1 MLQTFIFPVRVYYE
15 DTDSG
20 GVVYHAN
27 YLKFMER
34 ARTEFMRQCGCN
46 YQDAQKQNFAFV
58 VRLAQIEFLKPARHD
73 DSLHVVTRIAKLGKA
88 SVIFEQIVRSAEDS
102 NLVFCTGNIKI
113 ACISTAKKLPCAIPD
128 FLLVEM
134 KRGT

>member
-1 MLQTFIFPVRVYYE
+1 MLNEFTFSVRVYYE

-46 YQDAQKQNFAFV
+46 YQQAQEQNFAFV
-58 VRLAQIEFLKPARHD
+58 VRSAQIEFLKSARHD
-73 DSLHVVTRIAKLGKA
+73 DLLHVVTSITKLGKA
-88 SVIFEQIVRSAEDS
+88 SVIFEQIVQSAEDS
-102 NLVFCTGNIKI
+102 SLVFCTGNIKI
-113 ACISTAKKLPCAIPD
+113 ACVNTATKLPCAIPD
-128 FLLVEM
+128 FLLAEI